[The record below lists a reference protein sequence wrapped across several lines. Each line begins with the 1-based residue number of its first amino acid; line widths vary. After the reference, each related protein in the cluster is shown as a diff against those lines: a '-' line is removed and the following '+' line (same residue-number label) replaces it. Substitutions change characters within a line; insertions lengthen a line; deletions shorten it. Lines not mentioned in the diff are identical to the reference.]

1 MPLNQ
6 RQLKRKDWL
15 RFALVTSLSIY
26 GGART
31 RMAWRICTKRSGILT
46 SSSQKKKNNPRRML
60 PYKMKA
66 MIKILT
72 FGLMFWSLNLSGQV
86 LIDTN
91 TIKQANT
98 YLVKGAIAREQ
109 VTHLRKIVTSDSII
123 IAEQDSI
130 IVKVRINNAH
140 LREKNKALVS
150 ENKAIS
156 RTLSLFKGISI
167 GLGILSVLMWL
178 Q

>member
-1 MPLNQ
+1 
-6 RQLKRKDWL
+6 
-15 RFALVTSLSIY
+15 
-26 GGART
+26 
-31 RMAWRICTKRSGILT
+31 
-46 SSSQKKKNNPRRML
+46 
-60 PYKMKA
+60 MKA

>member
-1 MPLNQ
+1 
-6 RQLKRKDWL
+6 
-15 RFALVTSLSIY
+15 
-26 GGART
+26 
-31 RMAWRICTKRSGILT
+31 
-46 SSSQKKKNNPRRML
+46 ML
-60 PYKMKA
+60 PYKMKT
-66 MIKILT
+66 MIKIST
-72 FGLMFWSLNLSGQV
+72 YGLIFWSLNLSGQV

-109 VTHLRKIVTSDSII
+109 VTHLRKIVTADSII

-156 RTLSLFKGISI
+156 RTLSVFKSITI
-167 GLGILSVLMWL
+167 GLLVLTLVGWL